1 MDLKFDGIRECLN
14 HWVFE
19 LPNVD
24 CTCLYLLYMILEHA
38 IGITDINKP
47 AIDIINQLNPP
58 SMSLFNRTLHLCQS
72 INQTLHHCH

>member
-24 CTCLYLLYMILEHA
+24 CICLYLLYMILEHA
-38 IGITDINKP
+38 IGITDT
-47 AIDIINQLNPP
+47 AI
-58 SMSLFNRTLHLCQS
+58 NRTRHR
-72 INQTLHHCH
+72 HH